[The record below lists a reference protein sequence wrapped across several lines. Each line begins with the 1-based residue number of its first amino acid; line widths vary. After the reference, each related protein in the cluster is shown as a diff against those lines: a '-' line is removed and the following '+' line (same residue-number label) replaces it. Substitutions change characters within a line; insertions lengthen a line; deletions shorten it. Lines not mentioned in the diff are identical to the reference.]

1 MLWKDL
7 NSVKQCKKAIT
18 ASGTVTL
25 ELTLMGIPMII
36 VYRLSPITYMLMR
49 KLVKI
54 KYIGLVNLILGEN
67 LGTHQVVKEF
77 IQPDYNDQID
87 IMVEIEKIDHDE
99 QYREEMEINFQKSEQ
114 N

>member
-1 MLWKDL
+1 
-7 NSVKQCKKAIT
+7 
-18 ASGTVTL
+18 
-25 ELTLMGIPMII
+25 
-36 VYRLSPITYMLMR
+36 MR

-87 IMVEIEKIDHDE
+87 IMVEIEKIDHDV
-99 QYREEMEINFQKSEQ
+99 QYREKMEINFSKIRAKLKSGASSNLAILVEKILSSDSS
-114 N
+114 

>member
-1 MLWKDL
+1 
-7 NSVKQCKKAIT
+7 
-18 ASGTVTL
+18 
-25 ELTLMGIPMII
+25 
-36 VYRLSPITYMLMR
+36 MLMR

-67 LGTHQVVKEF
+67 LGMHQVVKEF

-99 QYREEMEINFQKSEQ
+99 QYREEMEINFSKIRAKTKKWRIIKFGNISRRDTI
-114 N
+114 

>member
-1 MLWKDL
+1 
-7 NSVKQCKKAIT
+7 
-18 ASGTVTL
+18 
-25 ELTLMGIPMII
+25 
-36 VYRLSPITYMLMR
+36 MR

-54 KYIGLVNLILGEN
+54 KSIGLVNLILGEN

-99 QYREEMEINFQKSEQ
+99 QYREEMEINFSKIRAKLKSGASSNLAILVEEILSCDSS
-114 N
+114 

>member
-1 MLWKDL
+1 
-7 NSVKQCKKAIT
+7 
-18 ASGTVTL
+18 
-25 ELTLMGIPMII
+25 
-36 VYRLSPITYMLMR
+36 MR

-99 QYREEMEINFQKSEQ
+99 QYRDEMEINFSKIRAKLKTGASSNLAILVEEILSC
-114 N
+114 NSS

>member
-1 MLWKDL
+1 
-7 NSVKQCKKAIT
+7 
-18 ASGTVTL
+18 
-25 ELTLMGIPMII
+25 
-36 VYRLSPITYMLMR
+36 MR

-99 QYREEMEINFQKSEQ
+99 QYREEMEINFSKIRAKLKSGASSNLAILVEEILSSDSS
-114 N
+114 

>member
-1 MLWKDL
+1 
-7 NSVKQCKKAIT
+7 
-18 ASGTVTL
+18 
-25 ELTLMGIPMII
+25 
-36 VYRLSPITYMLMR
+36 MR

-87 IMVEIEKIDHDE
+87 IMVEIEKIDHDK
-99 QYREEMEINFQKSEQ
+99 QYREEMEINFSKIRAKLKSGASSNLAILVEEILSSDSS
-114 N
+114 